1 MNNQGTVYSISRGVF
16 REAAIIVLASVLLGF
31 AYTFIMKKG
40 FFSPSPPIAEQKGE
54 VAPVFIS
61 YDEAKLLFDAG
72 SALFVD
78 ARHDYDYKLGHI
90 KGAINVPLKD
100 FELAKSPLAN
110 TPKEKLIV
118 TYCDGADC
126 NSSIELAQK
135 LAAAG
140 FTNVKMFFGGWN
152 EWQSRNRTIER

>member
-1 MNNQGTVYSISRGVF
+1 MSHRMKQTV
-16 REAAIIVLASVLLGF
+16 REAGLIVISALLLGF
-31 AYTFIMKKG
+31 AHTFVLKKG
-40 FFSPSPPIAEQKGE
+40 FFSPPPPNAEKKVE

-61 YDEAKLLFDAG
+61 YEEAKALFDAG
-72 SALFVD
+72 AALFVD
-78 ARHDYDYKLGHI
+78 ARHEYDYNLGHI

-100 FELAKSPLAN
+100 FELGRSPLVN
-110 TPKEKLIV
+110 TPKEKLLV

-126 NSSIELAQK
+126 NSSIELAQQ

-152 EWQSRNRTIER
+152 EWQTHRQHTEQ